1 MKCFKI
7 SEKIGRIYSNQHKV
21 KIHYQKDDIYIYIY
35 IYINVCIVYA
45 IMSILSNTV
54 LLVLL
59 SCTLPWFYYI
69 LFNLTF
75 SVEALLAVKYSKCL
89 IIGPCFA

>member
-7 SEKIGRIYSNQHKV
+7 FQKIGRIYNNRHMNS
-21 KIHYQKDDIYIYIY
+21 YIYIHKY
-35 IYINVCIVYA
+35 GCILDA
-45 IMSILSNTV
+45 IILRLSNTV

>member
-7 SEKIGRIYSNQHKV
+7 FQKIGRIYNNRQ
-21 KIHYQKDDIYIYIY
+21 IHIYIHKYG
-35 IYINVCIVYA
+35 CILDA
-45 IMSILSNTV
+45 IILRLSNTV
-54 LLVLL
+54 LLVLS

-75 SVEALLAVKYSKCL
+75 SVEALLAVKYSECL

>member
-7 SEKIGRIYSNQHKV
+7 ST
-21 KIHYQKDDIYIYIY
+21 YIYIY
-35 IYINVCIVYA
+35 GCMLDA
-45 IMSILSNTV
+45 IILRLSNTV

>member
-7 SEKIGRIYSNQHKV
+7 FQKIGRIYNNRH
-21 KIHYQKDDIYIYIY
+21 IYIYKY
-35 IYINVCIVYA
+35 GCILDA
-45 IMSILSNTV
+45 IILRLSNTV